1 MPITPDDVAQAL
13 DLRRGLRDWK
23 KLSPDEFRKMEWIL
37 RTTSDA
43 RLAQL
48 VEAQKPVR
56 QFYRFVHPTPFKRG
70 T

>member
-1 MPITPDDVAQAL
+1 MPITPDDVAMAL

-23 KLSPDEFRKMEWIL
+23 KITPEEFKKAEWIL
-37 RTTSDA
+37 RSTSDA

-56 QFYRFVHPTPFKRG
+56 QFYRFIHSPPLRRG

>member
-1 MPITPDDVAQAL
+1 MPITPDDVAMAL

-23 KLSPDEFRKMEWIL
+23 KISPEEFKKAEWIL

-43 RLAQL
+43 RLQQL

-56 QFYRFVHPTPFKRG
+56 QFYRFVHAQPLRCG

>member
-1 MPITPDDVAQAL
+1 MPITPDDVAMAL

-23 KLSPDEFRKMEWIL
+23 KISPEEFKKAEWIL

-43 RLAQL
+43 RLQQL

-56 QFYRFVHPTPFKRG
+56 QFYRFVHAQPLRRG